1 MNDLPVTKSAPNNLA
16 TNELVINIHAPLAE
30 FNLEINE
37 VWPLSG
43 VIGLF
48 GHSGAGKSTLLKA
61 IAGLATPASGRITLA
76 GKPLLDSANALNL
89 PSAQRRIVGVFQHDA
104 LLPHL
109 SVEKNLYFGRKR
121 LSSATLDA
129 KQIISQ
135 AGLLPLLGRSISQLS
150 GGERQKV
157 ALAQAILAEPSLL
170 ILDEPVTALDRQN
183 KLSILGLIKSLQQR
197 TGMPMLFVSHSISE
211 HEFLCD
217 QVYVMAKGEITA
229 SGSINDVVTKLTQ
242 DHVIIPQTVLT
253 LTRTEKPPQNGLIEL
268 TSPSGITLYTLANRL
283 VFEQGIAVCSI
294 LASDI
299 SICTL
304 APDHSSIV
312 NKLSGVITDIQV
324 NEQQALLTVNC
335 QGQDFFSAITSY
347 SLLQLGLTVN
357 QSVYLQFKASAL
369 VQLAQ
374 QGD

>member
-1 MNDLPVTKSAPNNLA
+1 MNDLLVSKQATHHLTSDNLA
-16 TNELVINIHAPLAE
+16 INIHAPLAD
-30 FNLEINE
+30 FDLNINE
-37 VWPLSG
+37 VVPLSG

-61 IAGLATPASGRITLA
+61 IAGIATPATGRITLA
-76 GKPLLDSANALNL
+76 GKSLLDSDSAVNL

-109 SVEKNLYFGRKR
+109 SVEQNLYFGRKR
-121 LSSATLDA
+121 LPTATLDDQ
-129 KQIISQ
+129 QIISQ
-135 AGLLPLLGRSISQLS
+135 AGLLPLLNRRVSQLS

-157 ALAQAILAEPSLL
+157 ALVQAILAEPNLL

-183 KLSILGLIKSLQQR
+183 KLSILSLIKSLQQR

-211 HEFLCD
+211 HEFLCER
-217 QVYVMAKGEITA
+217 VYVMAKGEITA
-229 SGSINDVVTKLTQ
+229 SGSINEIVTKLTQ
-242 DHVIIPQTVLT
+242 DHAIVPQTVLT
-253 LTRTEKPPQNGLIEL
+253 LTRAEETPHNGLIEL
-268 TSPSGITLYTLANRL
+268 TGPSGITLYTLANRL
-283 VFEQGIAVCSI
+283 IFEQSTAVCSI

-299 SICTL
+299 SICTV

-312 NKLSGVITDIQV
+312 NQLSGVITDIQV

-335 QGQDFFSAITSY
+335 QGQNFFSAITSY
-347 SLLQLGLTVN
+347 SLKQLSLTVN